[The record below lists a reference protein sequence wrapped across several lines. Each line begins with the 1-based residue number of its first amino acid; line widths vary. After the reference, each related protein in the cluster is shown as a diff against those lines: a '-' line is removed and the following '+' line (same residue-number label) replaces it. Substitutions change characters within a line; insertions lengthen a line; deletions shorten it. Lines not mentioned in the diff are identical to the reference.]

1 MSGVHDEAVVCV
13 HGLWL
18 SGFAT
23 RFWRNQFER
32 AGYAAY
38 AFSYPSVRGRMAHNR
53 AALGRFVDALPQGKV
68 HFAGHSLGAVTI
80 VSMLDSR
87 GWALAGKQLGRI
99 VLAGPPFQDSRAGRA
114 LVGGRNA
121 RPILGKVG
129 GMLAGHA
136 LKEWLASRRPCV
148 PAGVDLGVIAGDSSL
163 GLGRMVAPDLK
174 RPHDGTVSVDE
185 THVIGEREHL
195 VLPVGHTGML
205 MSQQVSRR
213 MLRFIQSGSFG

>member
-1 MSGVHDEAVVCV
+1 MTGVRDEAVVCV

-23 RFWRNQFER
+23 RFWRTQFER
-32 AGYAAY
+32 AGYAAH

-53 AALGRFVDALPQGKV
+53 TALARFVDSLPQHKV

-87 GWALAGKQLGRI
+87 GWQLTGKELGRI

-114 LVGGRNA
+114 LVGGRNV
-121 RPILGKVG
+121 RPVLGKVG
-129 GMLAGHA
+129 GALAGHA
-136 LKEWLASRRPCV
+136 LKEWLASRRPGV
-148 PAGVDLGVIAGDSSL
+148 PPGVDLGVIAGDSNL
-163 GLGRMVAPDLK
+163 GLGRMLVPDLK
-174 RPHDGTVSVDE
+174 RPHDGTVSVEE
-185 THVIGEREHL
+185 THVAGEREHL

-205 MSQQVSRR
+205 MSHQVTRP